1 MFTYPEGMLTISRQ
15 HRDELMAEAQRWSL
29 IREAR
34 IARRSRRER
43 AHHKDHDGLDDR
55 EVGFENG
62 TLAACGPRVMEPAR

>member
-1 MFTYPEGMLTISRQ
+1 MFAYPEGMLTISRQ

-43 AHHKDHDGLDDR
+43 AHHKDHDGFDDR
-55 EVGFENG
+55 EVGFETG